1 MIRRVRKEAP
11 QRSRSRGHALLINIT
26 VVHANS
32 VSIRMKGK
40 RKTENKQGKLDQDA
54 LTRCELNEK
63 EKNGY
68 LVLTMFYT
76 GTGRQVVTAK
86 GLCRSGSSLDMR

>member
-32 VSIRMKGK
+32 VSITMKRK

-63 EKNGY
+63 ENGC

>member
-1 MIRRVRKEAP
+1 M
-11 QRSRSRGHALLINIT
+11 INIT

-32 VSIRMKGK
+32 VSIRMKEK

-54 LTRCELNEK
+54 ITRWELNEK

-68 LVLTMFYT
+68 LVVTTFYT
-76 GTGRQVVTAK
+76 GTGRQVVIAK
-86 GLCRSGSSLDMR
+86 GLFRSVSSLDMR